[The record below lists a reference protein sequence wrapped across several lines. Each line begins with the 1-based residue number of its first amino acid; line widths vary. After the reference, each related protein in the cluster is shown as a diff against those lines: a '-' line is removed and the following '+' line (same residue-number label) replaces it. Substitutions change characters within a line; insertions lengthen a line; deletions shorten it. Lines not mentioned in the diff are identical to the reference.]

1 MFAMHYS
8 CRDTLRFLSGI
19 TIPIG
24 LKIHG
29 QQFGSLSLIS
39 TFLSLICLMASED
52 LRTAGEY
59 FQDQITCYLSHGA
72 DKCIDDDEI
81 PSVPCVASTWF

>member
-1 MFAMHYS
+1 MFAMHYH

-52 LRTAGEY
+52 PRPAGQY
-59 FQDQITCYLSHGA
+59 FQEQITSYLSHSA

-81 PSVPCVASTWF
+81 SSVLSVASTWF